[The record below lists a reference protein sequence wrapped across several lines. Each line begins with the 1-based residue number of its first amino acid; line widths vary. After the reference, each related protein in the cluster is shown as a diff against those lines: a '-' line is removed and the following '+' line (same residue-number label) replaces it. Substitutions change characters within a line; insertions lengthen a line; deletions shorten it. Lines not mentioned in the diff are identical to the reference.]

1 MTTPLTAEPTAALGP
16 GVAAARAEAAPVW
29 LAARR
34 RIAWDTYEALPMPSS
49 HSDED
54 WRRTD
59 ISGLHVE
66 RFAPLEH
73 VDVAVLDAMRADT
86 VQSFRDDTED
96 TAKRGAPYPPLEA
109 LLPKVPGLTPNLD
122 ALAEHR
128 RIERNASFA
137 AREP

>member
-73 VDVAVLDAMRADT
+73 VDVAVLDAMRADI
-86 VQSFRDDTED
+86 
-96 TAKRGAPYPPLEA
+96 
-109 LLPKVPGLTPNLD
+109 
-122 ALAEHR
+122 AE
-128 RIERNASFA
+128 IFGFA
-137 AREP
+137 AEFQIRRARVRAVGGNGHGG